1 MSAGDRD
8 CGDDVAGYVDD
19 RASHVENAVN
29 ARDQGDA
36 VEGNK
41 MVRGTKGSEQIDIVS
56 LIEQLMPGN
65 TSAGVTADGRD
76 RFAQ

>member
-56 LIEQLMPGN
+56 LIE
-65 TSAGVTADGRD
+65 
-76 RFAQ
+76 